1 MMEHFTSPVILGF
14 DQVSARVAD
23 LLRDESNLAG
33 SAVDRVYLPENT
45 RQVADAVRQ
54 ADLESAPLTVGGAR
68 TGITGGAVPTAGDW
82 VLSLSR
88 MTRIL
93 ASGVDPASG
102 QGWIRVE
109 AGLSLADLDRLLAES
124 PPETLPPPAAG
135 GGTGW
140 AYPVDPTEWSASVG
154 GTVATN
160 ASGARSFRFG
170 PTGSWVRALT
180 VVLPDGR
187 IRDVRRGQVRARDG
201 LLDWPE
207 GVGRL
212 RIPSLRRP
220 RSKSV
225 AGYDVRPDVDLV
237 DLLVGSEGTLAV
249 ITEVELAL
257 IPRPQNLLALFTF
270 LPPGA
275 QGLALARHLR
285 DDAGLSPL
293 TLEYLGAES
302 LTLLRAE
309 RDHGVQGIPSFPDDA
324 DSGVFMEF
332 APDDDEALGALV
344 ETLDGAL
351 RAFGGDLDSTWAGD
365 DADEARRMRTLRH
378 AVPDAVNRRIAMAR
392 RAVPGLHKVGTDLS
406 VPDDAAEEME
416 GIYRDRLASAGMPF
430 VLFGHAAENHL
441 HANLIP
447 GSIQELARAK
457 ALHLELAREAV
468 RLGGAVTAEHGIGRL
483 KRELLPIQ
491 FGDDGVRELQAV
503 KSAFDP
509 RWILGPGVL
518 FDSRP

>member
-1 MMEHFTSPVILGF
+1 MMEHFTSPVILGI

-33 SAVDRVYLPENT
+33 SAVERVYLPENT
-45 RQVADAVRQ
+45 RQVADAVQCART
-54 ADLESAPLTVGGAR
+54 AGTPLTVGGAR
-68 TGITGGAVPTAGDW
+68 TGITGGAVPSAGDW

-93 ASGVDPASG
+93 SSGVDPASG

-109 AGLSLADLDRLLAES
+109 SGVSLADLDRLLAEA
-124 PPETLPPPAAG
+124 PPSALPAPGAG
-135 GGTGW
+135 ASW

-170 PTGSWVRALT
+170 PTGAWVRALT

-187 IRDVRRGQVRARDG
+187 IREVRRGEVQARDG
-201 LLDWPE
+201 VLDWPE

-212 RIPSLRRP
+212 HLPRLSRP

-257 IPRPQNLLALFTF
+257 VPRPEQLLALFTF
-270 LPPGA
+270 LPDGSN
-275 QGLALARHLR
+275 GLALARHLR
-285 DDAGLSPL
+285 DGAGLSPL
-293 TLEYLGAES
+293 ILEYLGPES
-302 LTLLRAE
+302 LDLLRSE
-309 RDHGVQGIPSFPDDA
+309 RDHGVQGIPSFPDEA
-324 DSGVFMEF
+324 GSGLFMEF
-332 APDDDEALGALV
+332 APEDEEALGALV
-344 ETLDGAL
+344 EGLDRAL
-351 RAFGGDLDSTWAGD
+351 GAFGGDLESTWAGD
-365 DADEARRMRTLRH
+365 DPEEGRRMRSLRH
-378 AVPDAVNRRIAMAR
+378 AVPDAVNRRIALAR
-392 RAVPGLHKVGTDLS
+392 RSVPGLHKVGTDLS

-416 GIYRDRLASAGMPF
+416 EIYRDRLASAGMPF
-430 VLFGHAAENHL
+430 ALFGHAAENHL

-447 GSIQELARAK
+447 GSAAELERAK
-457 ALHLELAREAV
+457 ALHLDLAREAV

-491 FGDDGVRELQAV
+491 FGDDGIRQLQAV

-509 RWILGPGVL
+509 EWILSPGVL
-518 FDSRP
+518 FESRS